1 MSKWRRLNSAFEG
14 QRRSTRNINKRMD
27 KTIDEK
33 RSRIDFLT
41 EKLNEASR
49 AYYTDGTEIIT
60 NYEYDEMYDELL
72 ALEDETGYIR
82 DDSPSVNV
90 GYETAAGL
98 PKIVH
103 EKKMLSLNKTK
114 DREELKAWLGDKE
127 GLLSWKLDG
136 LTVGLTYENGRLV
149 QGVTRG
155 NGVEGELITA
165 NVLACRNVPKA
176 IPHKGRTMLRG
187 EAVIKYSDFEK
198 INEAIEDAD
207 AKYKNPRNLCSG
219 SIRQLDPKITAERS
233 VNFYAFSLTQSDGV
247 EFLTRHEK
255 IEWVKEQGFDVV
267 DYVMVNSGN
276 LDAAIDKY
284 EAEIPDFDI
293 PSDGLVLTLDDVA
306 YASTLGETAKFPKDS
321 IAFKWRDQQA
331 ETVLREIEW
340 SPSRTGLLNPVAI
353 FDPVE
358 LEGTTVSRASVHN
371 INIMEDLEL
380 GIGDTIQ
387 VYKANMIIPQLAGN
401 LTRSGNIDIPAVCPV
416 CGGPTLIKDDEGT
429 KTLNCTNPD
438 CLAKHVKK
446 FSHFV
451 SRDALNIEG
460 LSESGLLKLIGIG
473 ALRDFADLF
482 RLEEHKS
489 AIIGMEGFGA
499 KSYDNLI
506 ESAKKASHTTPARL
520 LYGLGV
526 PGIGVAT
533 SNLISRYARNK
544 WSDIQSLDEET
555 LTEIDGVGSVMARD
569 YAGFFADEN
578 NKEAVADL
586 LGLLTID
593 ESYEAAGTG
602 LEGKTFVITG
612 SLEHYANR
620 KDLKAGI
627 EAEGGKVAGSVS
639 AKTDYLITN
648 DPNSGSSKNKKAREL
663 GVEIITEEQIME
675 MLNK

>member
-1 MSKWRRLNSAFEG
+1 MD
-14 QRRSTRNINKRMD
+14 QRKR
-27 KTIDEK
+27 IDE
-33 RSRIDFLT
+33 LV
-41 EKLNEASR
+41 EKLNEASH
-49 AYYTDGTEIIT
+49 AYYTDGIEMMT

-103 EKKMLSLNKTK
+103 EIKMLSLNKTK
-114 DREELKAWLGDKE
+114 DRDELRAWLGDKE

-155 NGVEGELITA
+155 NGIEGELITA
-165 NVLACRNVPKA
+165 NVLACRNIPKS
-176 IPHKGRTMLRG
+176 IPYKGKVIVRG
-187 EAVIKYSDFEK
+187 EAVIRYSDFEK
-198 INEAIEDAD
+198 INEAIEDTD
-207 AKYKNPRNLCSG
+207 ARYKNPRNLCSG
-219 SIRQLDPKITAERS
+219 SIRQLDPKVTAERKVS
-233 VNFYAFSLTQSDGV
+233 FYAFTLTLSEGLEMPSRRQ
-247 EFLTRHEK
+247 K
-255 IEWVKEQGFDVV
+255 MEWMKSQGFDIV
-267 DYVMVNSGN
+267 DYVMV
-276 LDAAIDKY
+276 DADSLNDAINGY
-284 EAEIPDFDI
+284 EKAIADFDI
-293 PSDGLVLTLDDVA
+293 PSDGLVLTLEDA
-306 YASTLGETAKFPKDS
+306 EYASTLGATAKFPKDS

-371 INIMEDLEL
+371 INIMEDLKL
-380 GIGDTIQ
+380 GIGDTVV
-387 VYKANMIIPQLAGN
+387 VYKANMIIPQLSGN
-401 LTRSGNIDIPAVCPV
+401 LTQSGNIQIPDTCPV
-416 CGGPTLIKDDEGT
+416 CGGPTLVKDLEGT
-429 KTLNCTNPD
+429 KTLYCTNPD
-438 CLAKHVKK
+438 CIAKHVKK

-473 ALRDFADLF
+473 AVRTFADLF
-482 RLEEHKS
+482 RLGSHRE
-489 AIIGMEGFGA
+489 AIIEMEGFGK
-499 KSYDNLI
+499 KSYDNLV
-506 ESAKKASHTTPARL
+506 ESAERASHTTPARL

-526 PGIGVAT
+526 QGIGTAN
-533 SNLISRYARNK
+533 SNLIARACRNK
-544 WSDIQSLDEET
+544 WDEMVSLDEED
-555 LTEIDGVGSVMARD
+555 LTGIDGVGPVMARD
-569 YAGFFADEN
+569 YVKYFADED
-578 NKEAVADL
+578 NKAVIEDL
-586 LGLLTID
+586 LSMLTLD

-612 SLEHYANR
+612 SLNHYANR
-620 KDLKAGI
+620 KDLKADI

-648 DPNSGSSKNKKAREL
+648 DPGSGSAKNRTAREL
-663 GVEIITEEQIME
+663 GVAIITEEDIME
-675 MLNK
+675 MLAK

>member
-1 MSKWRRLNSAFEG
+1 MD
-14 QRRSTRNINKRMD
+14 QRKR
-27 KTIDEK
+27 IDE
-33 RSRIDFLT
+33 LV
-41 EKLNEASR
+41 EKLNEASH
-49 AYYTDGTEIIT
+49 AYYTDGIEMMT

-103 EKKMLSLNKTK
+103 EIKMLSLNKTK
-114 DREELKAWLGDKE
+114 DRDELKAWLGDKE

-155 NGVEGELITA
+155 NGIEGELITA
-165 NVLACRNVPKA
+165 NVLACRNIPKS
-176 IPHKGRTMLRG
+176 IPYKGKVIVRG
-187 EAVIKYSDFEK
+187 EAVIRYSDFEK
-198 INEAIEDAD
+198 INEAIEDTD
-207 AKYKNPRNLCSG
+207 ARYKNPRNLCSG
-219 SIRQLDPKITAERS
+219 SIRQLDPKVTAERKVS
-233 VNFYAFSLTQSDGV
+233 FYAFTLTLSEGLEMPSRRQ
-247 EFLTRHEK
+247 K
-255 IEWVKEQGFDVV
+255 MEWMKSQGFDIV
-267 DYVMVNSGN
+267 DYVMV
-276 LDAAIDKY
+276 DADSLNDAINGY
-284 EAEIPDFDI
+284 EKAIADFDI
-293 PSDGLVLTLDDVA
+293 PSDGLVLTLEDA
-306 YASTLGETAKFPKDS
+306 EYASTLGATAKFPKDS

-371 INIMEDLEL
+371 INIMEDLKL
-380 GIGDTIQ
+380 GIGDTVV
-387 VYKANMIIPQLAGN
+387 VYKANMIIPQLSGN
-401 LTRSGNIDIPAVCPV
+401 LTQSGNIQIPDTCPV
-416 CGGPTLIKDDEGT
+416 CGGPTLVKDLEGT
-429 KTLNCTNPD
+429 KTLYCTNPD
-438 CLAKHVKK
+438 CIAKHVKK

-473 ALRDFADLF
+473 AVRTFADLF
-482 RLEEHKS
+482 RLGSHRE
-489 AIIGMEGFGA
+489 AIIEMEGFGK
-499 KSYDNLI
+499 KSYDNLV
-506 ESAKKASHTTPARL
+506 ESAERASHTTPARL

-526 PGIGVAT
+526 QGIGTAN
-533 SNLISRYARNK
+533 SNLIARACRNK
-544 WSDIQSLDEET
+544 WDEMVSLDEED
-555 LTEIDGVGSVMARD
+555 LTGIDGVGPVMARD
-569 YAGFFADEN
+569 YVKYFADED
-578 NKEAVADL
+578 NKAVIEDL
-586 LGLLTID
+586 LSMLTLD

-612 SLEHYANR
+612 SLNHYANR
-620 KDLKAGI
+620 KDLKADI

-648 DPNSGSSKNKKAREL
+648 DPGSGSAKNRTAREL
-663 GVEIITEEQIME
+663 GVAIITEEDIME
-675 MLNK
+675 MLAK

>member
-1 MSKWRRLNSAFEG
+1 MNDESKKNR
-14 QRRSTRNINKRMD
+14 
-27 KTIDEK
+27 IDELVQ
-33 RSRIDFLT
+33 R
-41 EKLNEASR
+41 LNEASR

-82 DDSPSVNV
+82 DDSPSINV
-90 GYETAAGL
+90 GFETAAGL

-114 DREELKAWLGDKE
+114 DRDELRAWLGDQK
-127 GLLSWKLDG
+127 GMLSWKLDG
-136 LTVGLTYENGRLV
+136 LTVGITYENGRLV

-155 NGVEGELITA
+155 NGTEGELITA
-165 NVLACRNVPKA
+165 NVMACRNVPKV
-176 IPHKGRTMLRG
+176 IPHKGKTIIRG
-187 EAVIKYSDFEK
+187 EAVIRYSDFEK

-219 SIRQLDPKITAERS
+219 SIRQLDPKVTAERN
-233 VNFYAFSLTQSDGV
+233 VMFYAFSLYQCEGV
-247 EFLTRHEK
+247 EFTTRQQK
-255 IEWVKEQGFDVV
+255 MEWVKSQGFDAV
-267 DYVMVNSGN
+267 DYAMVDKDN
-276 LDAAIDKY
+276 LFDAIDGYEAAIT
-284 EAEIPDFDI
+284 DFDI

-306 YASTLGETAKFPKDS
+306 YAATLGETAKFPKDS

-401 LTRSGNIDIPAVCPV
+401 LTRSGNIEIPAVCPV
-416 CGGPTLIKDDEGT
+416 CGGPTRIKDEEGT

-473 ALRDFADLF
+473 ALRSFADLF
-482 RLEEHKS
+482 RLENHKN

-499 KSYDNLI
+499 KSYDNLTA
-506 ESAKKASHTTPARL
+506 SAARASNTTPARL

-533 SNLISRYARNK
+533 SNLISRSCRNK
-544 WSDIQSLDEET
+544 WSDIQSLDEEA
-555 LTEIDGVGSVMARD
+555 LTDIDGVGSVMARD
-569 YAGFFADEN
+569 YVGFFADED
-578 NKEAVADL
+578 NKAAIDEL
-586 LGLLTID
+586 LGLLTLD
-593 ESYEAAGTG
+593 ESYEAAGTS
-602 LEGKTFVITG
+602 LEGRTFVITG

-620 KDLKAGI
+620 KDLKAEI

-648 DPNSGSSKNKKAREL
+648 DPNSGSSKNRTAREL
-663 GVEIITEEQIME
+663 GVAIITENEIRS

>member
-1 MSKWRRLNSAFEG
+1 ME
-14 QRRSTRNINKRMD
+14 
-27 KTIDEK
+27 EK
-33 RSRIDFLT
+33 KNRIDTLT

-49 AYYTDGTEIIT
+49 AYYTDGVEMMT
-60 NYEYDEMYDELL
+60 NYEYDAMYDELL

-82 DDSPSVNV
+82 DDSPSINV
-90 GYETAAGL
+90 GYETVAGL

-103 EKKMLSLNKTK
+103 ETKMLSLNKTK
-114 DREELKAWLGDKE
+114 DRDELKAWLGDQK

-136 LTVGLTYENGRLV
+136 LTVGITYENGRLV

-176 IPHKGRTMLRG
+176 IPHKGRTVLRG
-187 EAVIKYSDFEK
+187 EAVIRYSDFEK
-198 INEAIEDAD
+198 INEAIEDTD

-219 SIRQLDPKITAERS
+219 SIRQLDPKVTAERS
-233 VNFYAFSLTQSDGV
+233 VNFYAFSLMQCDGLN
-247 EFLTRHEK
+247 FGTRHEQIDWMK
-255 IEWVKEQGFDVV
+255 SQGFETV
-267 DYVMVNSGN
+267 DSVLVDKEN
-276 LDAAIDKY
+276 LIDTIDKF
-284 EAEIPDFDI
+284 EAAIPDFDI
-293 PSDGLVLTLDDVA
+293 PSDGLVLSMDDLA
-306 YASTLGETAKFPKDS
+306 YAATLGETAKFPKDS

-371 INIMEDLEL
+371 INIMEDLQL

-387 VYKANMIIPQLAGN
+387 VYKANMIIPQIAGN
-401 LTRSGNIDIPAVCPV
+401 LTRSGNVEIPDVCPV
-416 CGGPTLIKDDEGT
+416 CGGPTRIKDEEGT

-451 SRDALNIEG
+451 SRDAMNIEG

-473 ALRDFADLF
+473 ALKNFADLF
-482 RLEEHKS
+482 RLREHKS
-489 AIIGMEGFGA
+489 DIIDMEGFGA

-506 ESAKKASHTTPARL
+506 DSAERASRTTPARL

-533 SNLISRYARNK
+533 SNMIARSCRNK
-544 WSDIQSLDEET
+544 WSDIRGLDEEA
-555 LTEIDGVGSVMARD
+555 LRDIDGVGAVMARD
-569 YAGFFADEN
+569 YAEFFADED
-578 NKEAVADL
+578 NKAAVDDL
-586 LGLLTID
+586 MSVLSVD
-593 ESYEAAGTG
+593 ESYEAAGTS

-620 KDLKAGI
+620 KDLKAEI

-648 DPNSGSSKNKKAREL
+648 DPGSGSSKNKKAREL
-663 GVEIITEEQIME
+663 GVAIITEEDIIN
-675 MLNK
+675 MLSKDI

>member
-1 MSKWRRLNSAFEG
+1 MTVE
-14 QRRSTRNINKRMD
+14 
-27 KTIDEK
+27 EK
-33 RSRIDFLT
+33 KNRIDILT

-49 AYYTDGTEIIT
+49 AYYTDGVEMMT
-60 NYEYDEMYDELL
+60 NYEYDAMYDELL

-82 DDSPSVNV
+82 DDSPSINV

-103 EKKMLSLNKTK
+103 ETKMLSLNKTK
-114 DREELKAWLGDKE
+114 DREELKAWLGDQK
-127 GLLSWKLDG
+127 GMLSWKLDG
-136 LTVGLTYENGRLV
+136 LTVGITYENGRLV

-165 NVLACRNVPKA
+165 NVLACRNVPKV
-176 IPHKGRTMLRG
+176 IPHKGRTVLRG
-187 EAVIKYSDFEK
+187 EAVIRYSDFEK
-198 INEAIEDAD
+198 INEAIEDTD

-219 SIRQLDPKITAERS
+219 SIRQLDPKVTAERS
-233 VNFYAFSLTQSDGV
+233 VNFYAFSLMQCEGV
-247 EFLTRHEK
+247 DLGTRHEQMDWMK
-255 IEWVKEQGFDVV
+255 SQGFETV
-267 DYVMVNSGN
+267 DSVPVDKEN
-276 LDAAIDKY
+276 LIDTIDEFEAAI
-284 EAEIPDFDI
+284 PGFDI
-293 PSDGLVLTLDDVA
+293 PSDGLVLSMDDLG
-306 YASTLGETAKFPKDS
+306 YAATLGETAKYPKDS

-387 VYKANMIIPQLAGN
+387 VYKANMIIPQIAGN
-401 LTRSGNIDIPAVCPV
+401 LTRSGNIEIPDACPV
-416 CGGPTLIKDDEGT
+416 CGGATLIRDEEGT
-429 KTLNCTNPD
+429 RTLNCTNPD

-451 SRDALNIEG
+451 SRDAMNIEG

-473 ALRDFADLF
+473 AIKSFADLF

-489 AIIGMEGFGA
+489 DIIGMEGFGA

-506 ESAKKASHTTPARL
+506 ASAERASRTTPARL

-533 SNLISRYARNK
+533 SGMIARACRNR
-544 WSDIQSLDEET
+544 WSDIRDLDEEA
-555 LTEIDGVGSVMARD
+555 LRDIDGVGSVMARD
-569 YAGFFADEN
+569 YVNFFADED
-578 NKEAVADL
+578 NKAAIDDL
-586 LGLLTID
+586 LGMLSVD
-593 ESYEAAGTG
+593 ESYEAAGTS
-602 LEGKTFVITG
+602 LDGKTFVITG

-620 KDLKAGI
+620 KDLKAEI

-663 GVEIITEEQIME
+663 GVEIITEAQVME

>member
-1 MSKWRRLNSAFEG
+1 MNDESKKNR
-14 QRRSTRNINKRMD
+14 
-27 KTIDEK
+27 IDELVQ
-33 RSRIDFLT
+33 R
-41 EKLNEASR
+41 LNEASR

-82 DDSPSVNV
+82 DDSPSINV
-90 GYETAAGL
+90 GFETAAGL

-114 DREELKAWLGDKE
+114 DRDELRAWLGDQK
-127 GLLSWKLDG
+127 GMLSWKLDG
-136 LTVGLTYENGRLV
+136 LTVGITYENGRLV

-155 NGVEGELITA
+155 NGTEGELITA
-165 NVLACRNVPKA
+165 NVMACRNVPKV
-176 IPHKGRTMLRG
+176 IPHKGKTIIRG
-187 EAVIKYSDFEK
+187 EAVIRYSDFEK

-219 SIRQLDPKITAERS
+219 SIRQLDPKVTAERN
-233 VNFYAFSLTQSDGV
+233 VMFYAFSLYQCEGV
-247 EFLTRHEK
+247 EFTTRQQK
-255 IEWVKEQGFDVV
+255 MEWVKSQGFDAV
-267 DYVMVNSGN
+267 DYVMVDKDN
-276 LDAAIDKY
+276 LFDAIDGYEAAIT
-284 EAEIPDFDI
+284 DFDI

-306 YASTLGETAKFPKDS
+306 YAATLGETAKFPKDS

-401 LTRSGNIDIPAVCPV
+401 LTRSGNMEIPAVCPV
-416 CGGPTLIKDDEGT
+416 CGGPTRIKDEEGT

-473 ALRDFADLF
+473 ALRSFADLF
-482 RLEEHKS
+482 RLENHKN

-499 KSYDNLI
+499 KSYDNLTA
-506 ESAKKASHTTPARL
+506 SAARASNTTPARL

-533 SNLISRYARNK
+533 SNLISRSCRNK
-544 WSDIQSLDEET
+544 WSDIQSLDEEA
-555 LTEIDGVGSVMARD
+555 LTDIDGVGSVMARD
-569 YAGFFADEN
+569 YVGFFADEDN
-578 NKEAVADL
+578 RAAIDEL
-586 LGLLTID
+586 LGLLTLD
-593 ESYEAAGTG
+593 ESYEAAGTS

-620 KDLKAGI
+620 KDLKAEI

-648 DPNSGSSKNKKAREL
+648 DPNSGSSKNKAAREL
-663 GVEIITEEQIME
+663 GVAIITEDDIRA
-675 MLNK
+675 MLGR

>member
-1 MSKWRRLNSAFEG
+1 MSIDDK
-14 QRRSTRNINKRMD
+14 RN
-27 KTIDEK
+27 
-33 RSRIDFLT
+33 RIDFLT

-49 AYYTDGTEIIT
+49 AYYTDGVEMMT
-60 NYEYDEMYDELL
+60 NYEYDAMYDELL

-82 DDSPSVNV
+82 DDSPSINV

-103 EKKMLSLNKTK
+103 EIKMLSLNKTK
-114 DREELKAWLGDKE
+114 DRDELRAWLGDRK

-136 LTVGLTYENGRLV
+136 LTVGITYENGRLV

-155 NGVEGELITA
+155 NGTEGELITA
-165 NVLACRNVPKA
+165 NVLAFRNVPKS
-176 IPHKGRTMLRG
+176 IPHKGRVMVRG
-187 EAVIKYSDFEK
+187 EAVIKYSDFER

-219 SIRQLDPKITAERS
+219 SVRQLDPKVTAERS
-233 VNFYAFSLTQSDGV
+233 VNFYAFTLTQCEGV
-247 EFLTRHEK
+247 EFSCRHETMD
-255 IEWVKEQGFDVV
+255 WMRSQGFETV
-267 DYVMVNSGN
+267 DHVIVDKDNII
-276 LDAAIDKY
+276 DTIDKY
-284 EAEIPDFDI
+284 EAAIPDFDI
-293 PSDGLVLTLDDVA
+293 PSDGLVLSLDDLA
-306 YASTLGETAKFPKDS
+306 YAATLGETAKFPRDS

-401 LTRSGNIDIPAVCPV
+401 LTRSGNIEIPDVCPV
-416 CGGPTLIKDDEGT
+416 CGGPTLIKDDDGT
-429 KTLNCTNPD
+429 RTLNCTNPD

-473 ALRDFADLF
+473 ALKSFADLF
-482 RLEEHKS
+482 RLDEHKS
-489 AIIGMEGFGA
+489 DIIGMEGFGA

-506 ESAKKASHTTPARL
+506 ESAVKASHTTPARL

-533 SNLISRYARNK
+533 SGLIARSYRNR
-544 WSDIQSLDEET
+544 WSEIMALDEEA
-555 LTEIDGVGSVMARD
+555 LTDIDGVGSVMAHD
-569 YAGFFADEN
+569 YVSFFSDED
-578 NKEAVADL
+578 NKAAVDEL
-586 LGLLTID
+586 LGMLTLD
-593 ESYEAAGTG
+593 ESYEAAGTS

-612 SLEHYANR
+612 SLEHYTNR
-620 KDLKAGI
+620 KALKADI
-627 EAEGGKVAGSVS
+627 ESEGGKVAGSVS

-648 DPNSGSSKNKKAREL
+648 DPNSGSSKNRTAREL
-663 GVEIITEEQIME
+663 GVAIITEEQIME
-675 MLNK
+675 MLGK

>member
-1 MSKWRRLNSAFEG
+1 M
-14 QRRSTRNINKRMD
+14 
-27 KTIDEK
+27 TIEEK
-33 RSRIDFLT
+33 KNRIDTLT

-49 AYYTDGTEIIT
+49 AYYTDGVEMMT
-60 NYEYDEMYDELL
+60 NYEYDAMYDELL

-82 DDSPSVNV
+82 DDSPSINV

-103 EKKMLSLNKTK
+103 ETKMLSLNKTK
-114 DREELKAWLGDKE
+114 DRDELKAWLGDQK

-136 LTVGLTYENGRLV
+136 LTVGITYENGRLV

-176 IPHKGRTMLRG
+176 IPHKGRTVLRG
-187 EAVIKYSDFEK
+187 EAVIRYSDFEK
-198 INEAIEDAD
+198 INEAIEDTD

-219 SIRQLDPKITAERS
+219 SIRQLDPKVTAERS
-233 VNFYAFSLTQSDGV
+233 VNFYAFSLMQCDGLN
-247 EFLTRHEK
+247 FGTRHEQIDWMK
-255 IEWVKEQGFDVV
+255 SQGFETV
-267 DYVMVNSGN
+267 DSVLVDKEN
-276 LDAAIDKY
+276 LIDTIDKF
-284 EAEIPDFDI
+284 EAAIPDFDI
-293 PSDGLVLTLDDVA
+293 PSDGLVLSMDDLA
-306 YASTLGETAKFPKDS
+306 YAATLGETAKFPKDS

-371 INIMEDLEL
+371 INIMEDLQL

-387 VYKANMIIPQLAGN
+387 VYKANMIIPQIAGN
-401 LTRSGNIDIPAVCPV
+401 LTRSGNMEIPDVCPV
-416 CGGPTLIKDDEGT
+416 CGGPTRIKDEEGT

-451 SRDALNIEG
+451 SRDAMNIEG

-473 ALRDFADLF
+473 ALKNFADLF
-482 RLEEHKS
+482 RLEEHKND
-489 AIIGMEGFGA
+489 IIGMEGFGA

-506 ESAKKASHTTPARL
+506 ASAERASRTTPARL

-533 SNLISRYARNK
+533 SNMISRFCRNK
-544 WSDIQSLDEET
+544 WSDIQSLDEES
-555 LTEIDGVGSVMARD
+555 LKDIDGVGSVMARD
-569 YAGFFADEN
+569 YAEFFADED
-578 NKEAVADL
+578 NKSAVDDL
-586 LGLLTID
+586 MGMLSID
-593 ESYEAAGTG
+593 ESYEAAGTS

-620 KDLKAGI
+620 KDLKAEI

-663 GVEIITEEQIME
+663 GVEIITEDQVME

>member
-1 MSKWRRLNSAFEG
+1 M
-14 QRRSTRNINKRMD
+14 
-27 KTIDEK
+27 TIEEK
-33 RSRIDFLT
+33 KNRIDFLT

-49 AYYTDGTEIIT
+49 AYYTDGAEIIT

-82 DDSPSVNV
+82 DDSPSINV
-90 GYETAAGL
+90 GFETAAGL

-103 EKKMLSLNKTK
+103 EIKMLSLNKTK
-114 DREELKAWLGDKE
+114 DRDELKAWLGDKE

-165 NVLACRNVPKA
+165 NVLACRNVPKS
-176 IPHKGRTMLRG
+176 IPHKGRVMLRG
-187 EAVIKYSDFEK
+187 EAVIRYSDFEK

-219 SIRQLDPKITAERS
+219 SIRQLDPKVT
-233 VNFYAFSLTQSDGV
+233 LTLSEGF
-247 EFLTRHEK
+247 ETSSRREK
-255 IEWVKEQGFDVV
+255 MEWLKTQGFDVV
-267 DYVMVNSGN
+267 DYVMVNKDN
-276 LDAAIDKY
+276 LFAAIDKDE
-284 EAEIPDFDI
+284 EAIKSFDI
-293 PSDGLVLTLDDVA
+293 PSDGLVLTLEDAD
-306 YASTLGETAKFPKDS
+306 YASTLGETAKYPKDS

-371 INIMEDLEL
+371 LNIMEDLEL

-401 LTRSGNIDIPAVCPV
+401 LTRSGNIEIPDTCPV
-416 CGGPTLIKDDEGT
+416 CGGRTRVRDEEGTRTLI
-429 KTLNCTNPD
+429 CTNPD
-438 CLAKHVKK
+438 CLAKHVKR
-446 FSHFV
+446 FEHFV
-451 SRDALNIEG
+451 SRDAMNIEG

-473 ALRDFADLF
+473 ALSRFADLF

-489 AIIGMEGFGA
+489 AIINLEGFGA
-499 KSYDNLI
+499 RSYDNLI
-506 ESAKKASHTTPARL
+506 ESAKKASHTTSARL

-533 SNLISRYARNK
+533 SNLISRSCRNK
-544 WSDIQSLDEET
+544 WNEIENLDEET
-555 LTEIDGVGSVMARD
+555 LRDIDKVGPVMAGD
-569 YAGFFADEN
+569 YVRFFADEDN
-578 NKEAVADL
+578 RSEIADL

-593 ESYEAAGTG
+593 ESYEAAGTN

-620 KDLKAGI
+620 KDLKAEI

-639 AKTDYLITN
+639 SKTDYLITN
-648 DPNSGSSKNKKAREL
+648 DPNSGSSKNRTAREL
-663 GVEIITEEQIME
+663 GVAIITEEEIIN
-675 MLNK
+675 MLK

>member
-1 MSKWRRLNSAFEG
+1 MNDE
-14 QRRSTRNINKRMD
+14 NKKNR
-27 KTIDEK
+27 IDELVQ
-33 RSRIDFLT
+33 R
-41 EKLNEASR
+41 LNEASR

-82 DDSPSVNV
+82 DDSPSINV
-90 GYETAAGL
+90 GFETAAGL

-114 DREELKAWLGDKE
+114 DRDELRAWLGDQK
-127 GLLSWKLDG
+127 GMLSWKLDG
-136 LTVGLTYENGRLV
+136 LTVGITYENGRLV

-155 NGVEGELITA
+155 NGTEGELITA
-165 NVLACRNVPKA
+165 NVMACRNVPKV
-176 IPHKGRTMLRG
+176 IPHKGKTIIRG
-187 EAVIKYSDFEK
+187 EAVIRYSDFEK

-219 SIRQLDPKITAERS
+219 SIRQLDPKVTAERN
-233 VNFYAFSLTQSDGV
+233 VMFYAFSLYQCEGV
-247 EFLTRHEK
+247 EFTTRQQK
-255 IEWVKEQGFDVV
+255 MEWVKSQGFDAV
-267 DYVMVNSGN
+267 DYVMVDKDN
-276 LDAAIDKY
+276 LFDAIDGYEAAIT
-284 EAEIPDFDI
+284 DFDI

-306 YASTLGETAKFPKDS
+306 YAATLGETAKFPKDS

-401 LTRSGNIDIPAVCPV
+401 LTRSGNMEIPAVCPV
-416 CGGPTLIKDDEGT
+416 CGGPTRIKDEEGT

-473 ALRDFADLF
+473 ALRSFADLF
-482 RLEEHKS
+482 RLENHKN

-499 KSYDNLI
+499 KSYDNLTA
-506 ESAKKASHTTPARL
+506 SAARASNTTPARL

-533 SNLISRYARNK
+533 SNLISRSCRNK
-544 WSDIQSLDEET
+544 WSDIQSLDEEA
-555 LTEIDGVGSVMARD
+555 LTDIDGVGSVMARD
-569 YAGFFADEN
+569 YVGFFADED
-578 NKEAVADL
+578 NKAAIDEL
-586 LGLLTID
+586 LGLLTLD
-593 ESYEAAGTG
+593 ESYEAAGTS
-602 LEGKTFVITG
+602 LEGRTFVITG

-620 KDLKAGI
+620 KDLKAEI

-648 DPNSGSSKNKKAREL
+648 DPNSGSSKNRTAREL
-663 GVEIITEEQIME
+663 GVAIITEEQIME
-675 MLNK
+675 MLGK

>member
-1 MSKWRRLNSAFEG
+1 ME
-14 QRRSTRNINKRMD
+14 QRER
-27 KTIDEK
+27 IDE
-33 RSRIDFLT
+33 LV
-41 EKLNEASR
+41 EKLNEASH
-49 AYYTDGTEIIT
+49 AYYTQGIEIIT

-72 ALEDETGYIR
+72 ALEGETGYIR
-82 DDSPSVNV
+82 PDSPSVNV
-90 GYETAAGL
+90 GFETAAGL

-103 EKKMLSLNKTK
+103 EIKMLSLNKTK
-114 DREELKAWLGDKE
+114 DREELRAWLGDKQ

-165 NVLACRNVPKA
+165 NVLACRNVPKS
-176 IPHKGRTMLRG
+176 IPHKGRVMVRG
-187 EAVIKYSDFEK
+187 EAVIRYSDFEK
-198 INEAIEDAD
+198 INEAIEDTD

-219 SIRQLDPKITAERS
+219 SIRQLDPKVTAERKVS
-233 VNFYAFSLTQSDGV
+233 FYAFSLTLSEGF
-247 EFLTRHEK
+247 ETSSRREK
-255 IEWVKEQGFDVV
+255 MEWLKEQGFDVV
-267 DYVMVNSGN
+267 DYVMVDKDNI
-276 LDAAIDKY
+276 LDAIDGYEEAIKT
-284 EAEIPDFDI
+284 FDI
-293 PSDGLVLTLDDVA
+293 PSDGLVLTLEDAD
-306 YASTLGETAKFPKDS
+306 YAATLGETAKFPKDS

-401 LTRSGNIDIPAVCPV
+401 LTRSGNMPIPEVCPV
-416 CGGPTLIKDDEGT
+416 CGGPTRVREEEGT
-429 KTLNCTNPD
+429 KTLVCTNPD

-451 SRDALNIEG
+451 SRDAMNIEG

-473 ALRDFADLF
+473 AVRTFPDLF
-482 RLEEHKS
+482 RLSEYSDE
-489 AIIGMEGFGA
+489 IIGLEGFGR

-506 ESAKKASHTTPARL
+506 ASAERASHTTPARL

-533 SNLISRYARNK
+533 SGLISRACRNSWDK
-544 WSDIQSLDEET
+544 ICNMDEEDLQT
-555 LTEIDGVGSVMARD
+555 IDGVGAVMAKD
-569 YAGFFADEN
+569 FVGYFADEVN
-578 NKEAVADL
+578 RAAIDEL
-586 LGLLTID
+586 LGLLDID
-593 ESYEAAGTG
+593 ESFEEAGTS
-602 LEGKTFVITG
+602 LEDKTFVITG
-612 SLEHYANR
+612 SLEHYSNR
-620 KDLKAGI
+620 KELKAEI

-648 DPNSGSSKNKKAREL
+648 DPNSGSSKNRTAREL
-663 GVEIITEEQIME
+663 GVAIITEDEVRS
-675 MLNK
+675 MLGH

>member
-1 MSKWRRLNSAFEG
+1 MD
-14 QRRSTRNINKRMD
+14 QRKR
-27 KTIDEK
+27 IDE
-33 RSRIDFLT
+33 LV

-49 AYYTDGTEIIT
+49 AYYTDGIEMMT

-103 EKKMLSLNKTK
+103 EIKMLSLNKTK
-114 DREELKAWLGDKE
+114 DRDELKAWLGDKE

-176 IPHKGRTMLRG
+176 IPYKGRVIVRG
-187 EAVIKYSDFEK
+187 EAVIRYSDFEK

-219 SIRQLDPKITAERS
+219 SIRQLDPKVTAERNVS
-233 VNFYAFSLTQSDGV
+233 FYAFTLTLSEGLEMPSRRQ
-247 EFLTRHEK
+247 K
-255 IEWVKEQGFDVV
+255 MEWMKDQGFDIV
-267 DYVMVNSGN
+267 DYVMVNAES
-276 LDAAIDKY
+276 LDDAIDGY
-284 EAEIPDFDI
+284 EKAIADFDI
-293 PSDGLVLTLDDVA
+293 PSDGLVLTLEDA
-306 YASTLGETAKFPKDS
+306 EFASTLGATAKFPRDS

-371 INIMEDLEL
+371 INIMEDLQL

-401 LTRSGNIDIPAVCPV
+401 ITRSGSIEIPETCPV
-416 CGGPTLIKDDEGT
+416 CGGPTIVRDEEGT
-429 KTLNCTNPD
+429 KTLYCANPD

-473 ALRDFADLF
+473 ALKKYGDLF
-482 RLEEHKS
+482 RLENHKG
-489 AIIGMEGFGA
+489 AIISMEGFGA

-506 ESAKKASHTTPARL
+506 ESARRASHTTPARL

-533 SNLISRYARNK
+533 SGLISRSCKNR
-544 WSDIQSLDEET
+544 WSEIQSLDEEA
-555 LTEIDGVGSVMARD
+555 LTDIDGVGSVMARD
-569 YAGFFADEN
+569 YVGFFADEE
-578 NKEAVADL
+578 NKEVTDDL
-586 LGLLTID
+586 LGLLTLD
-593 ESYEAAGTG
+593 ESYEAAGTV

-612 SLEHYANR
+612 SLEHYASR
-620 KDLKAGI
+620 KDLKAEI

-639 AKTDYLITN
+639 ARTDYLITN
-648 DPNSGSSKNKKAREL
+648 DPDSGSSKNRTAREL
-663 GVEIITEEQIME
+663 GVAVITEEE
-675 MLNK
+675 VRTMLGK

>member
-1 MSKWRRLNSAFEG
+1 MNDESKKNR
-14 QRRSTRNINKRMD
+14 
-27 KTIDEK
+27 IDELVQ
-33 RSRIDFLT
+33 R
-41 EKLNEASR
+41 LNEASR

-82 DDSPSVNV
+82 DDSPSINV
-90 GYETAAGL
+90 GFETAAGL

-114 DREELKAWLGDKE
+114 DRDELRAWLGDQK
-127 GLLSWKLDG
+127 GMLSWKLDG
-136 LTVGLTYENGRLV
+136 LTVGITYENGRLV

-155 NGVEGELITA
+155 NGTEGELITA
-165 NVLACRNVPKA
+165 NVMACRNVPKV
-176 IPHKGRTMLRG
+176 IPHKGKTIIRG
-187 EAVIKYSDFEK
+187 EAVIRYSDFEK

-219 SIRQLDPKITAERS
+219 SIRQLDPKVTAERN
-233 VNFYAFSLTQSDGV
+233 VMFYAFSLYQCEGV
-247 EFLTRHEK
+247 EFTTRQQK
-255 IEWVKEQGFDVV
+255 MEWVKSQGFDAV
-267 DYVMVNSGN
+267 DYVMVDKDN
-276 LDAAIDKY
+276 LFDAIDSYEAAIT
-284 EAEIPDFDI
+284 DFDI

-306 YASTLGETAKFPKDS
+306 YAATLGETAKFPKDS

-401 LTRSGNIDIPAVCPV
+401 LTRSGNMEIPAVCPV
-416 CGGPTLIKDDEGT
+416 CGGPTRIKDEEGT

-473 ALRDFADLF
+473 ALRSFADLF
-482 RLEEHKS
+482 RLENHKN

-499 KSYDNLI
+499 KSYDNLTA
-506 ESAKKASHTTPARL
+506 SAARASNTTPARL

-533 SNLISRYARNK
+533 SNLISRSCRNK
-544 WSDIQSLDEET
+544 WSDIQSLDEEA
-555 LTEIDGVGSVMARD
+555 LTDIDGVGSVMARD
-569 YAGFFADEN
+569 YVGFFADED
-578 NKEAVADL
+578 NKAAIDEL
-586 LGLLTID
+586 LGLLTLD
-593 ESYEAAGTG
+593 ESYEAAGTS
-602 LEGKTFVITG
+602 LEGRTFVITG

-620 KDLKAGI
+620 KDLKAEI

-648 DPNSGSSKNKKAREL
+648 DPNSGSSKNKTAREL
-663 GVEIITEEQIME
+663 GVAIITEEQIME
-675 MLNK
+675 MLGK

>member
-1 MSKWRRLNSAFEG
+1 MD
-14 QRRSTRNINKRMD
+14 MD
-27 KTIDEK
+27 KRKRIDE
-33 RSRIDFLT
+33 LV

-82 DDSPSVNV
+82 DDSPSINV
-90 GYETAAGL
+90 GFETAAGL

-114 DREELKAWLGDKE
+114 DRDELKAWLGDQK
-127 GLLSWKLDG
+127 GMLSWKLDG
-136 LTVGLTYENGRLV
+136 LTVGITYENGRLV

-155 NGVEGELITA
+155 NGTEGELITA
-165 NVLACRNVPKA
+165 NVMACRNVPKV
-176 IPHKGRTMLRG
+176 IPHKGKTIIRG
-187 EAVIKYSDFEK
+187 EAVIRYSDFEK

-219 SIRQLDPKITAERS
+219 SIRQLDPKVTAERN
-233 VNFYAFSLTQSDGV
+233 VMFYAFSLYQCEGV
-247 EFLTRHEK
+247 EFATRREK
-255 IEWVKEQGFDVV
+255 MEWVKSQGFDTV
-267 DYVMVNSGN
+267 DYVMVDKDN
-276 LDAAIDKY
+276 LFDAIDGYEAAIT
-284 EAEIPDFDI
+284 EFDI

-306 YASTLGETAKFPKDS
+306 YAATLGETAKFPKDS

-401 LTRSGNIDIPAVCPV
+401 LTRSGNMEIPAVCPV
-416 CGGPTLIKDDEGT
+416 CGGPTRIKDEEGT

-473 ALRDFADLF
+473 ALRSFADLF
-482 RLEEHKS
+482 RLENHKN

-499 KSYDNLI
+499 KSYDNLTA
-506 ESAKKASHTTPARL
+506 SAAKASNTTPARL

-533 SNLISRYARNK
+533 SNLISRSCRNK
-544 WSDIQSLDEET
+544 WSEIQSLDEEA
-555 LTEIDGVGSVMARD
+555 LTDIDGVGSVMARD
-569 YAGFFADEN
+569 YVGFFADEDN
-578 NKEAVADL
+578 RAAIDEL
-586 LGLLTID
+586 LGLLTLD
-593 ESYEAAGTG
+593 ESYEAAGTS
-602 LEGKTFVITG
+602 LEGRTFVITG

-620 KDLKAGI
+620 KDLKAEI

-648 DPNSGSSKNKKAREL
+648 DPNSGSSKNRTAREL

-675 MLNK
+675 MLGK

>member
-1 MSKWRRLNSAFEG
+1 M
-14 QRRSTRNINKRMD
+14 
-27 KTIDEK
+27 TIEEK
-33 RSRIDFLT
+33 KNRIDFLT

-49 AYYTDGTEIIT
+49 AYYTDGVEMMT
-60 NYEYDEMYDELL
+60 NYEYDAMYDELL

-82 DDSPSVNV
+82 DDSPSINV
-90 GYETAAGL
+90 GFETAAGL

-103 EKKMLSLNKTK
+103 ETKMLSLNKTK
-114 DREELKAWLGDKE
+114 DRDELKAWLGDQK

-136 LTVGLTYENGRLV
+136 LTVGITYENGRLV

-176 IPHKGRTMLRG
+176 IPHKGRTVLRG
-187 EAVIKYSDFEK
+187 EAVIRYSDFEK
-198 INEAIEDAD
+198 INEAIEDTD

-233 VNFYAFSLTQSDGV
+233 VNFYAFSLMQSEGI
-247 EFLTRHEK
+247 EFSTRHEQM
-255 IEWVKEQGFDVV
+255 EWMKSQGFDMV
-267 DYVMVNSGN
+267 DYVMVDKEN
-276 LDAAIDKY
+276 LIDTIDEYEAAI
-284 EAEIPDFDI
+284 PGFDI
-293 PSDGLVLTLDDVA
+293 PSDGLVLSMDDLA
-306 YASTLGETAKFPKDS
+306 YAATLGETAKFPKDS

-401 LTRSGNIDIPAVCPV
+401 LTRSGNIEIPEVCPV
-416 CGGPTLIKDDEGT
+416 CGGPTRVKDEEGT
-429 KTLNCTNPD
+429 KTLNCVNPD

-451 SRDALNIEG
+451 SRDAMNIEG

-473 ALRDFADLF
+473 ALKDFADLF
-482 RLEEHKS
+482 RLEEYKND
-489 AIIGMEGFGA
+489 IIGMEGFGA

-506 ESAKKASHTTPARL
+506 DSARRASRTTPARL

-526 PGIGVAT
+526 PGIGVTT
-533 SNLISRYARNK
+533 SNMISRSCRNK
-544 WSDIQSLDEET
+544 WEEIQSLDEEA
-555 LTEIDGVGSVMARD
+555 LTDIDGVGSVMARD
-569 YAGFFADEN
+569 YAGFFADEK
-578 NKEAVADL
+578 NKADIADL
-586 LGLLTID
+586 LSVLSID
-593 ESYEAAGTG
+593 ESYEAAGTS
-602 LEGKTFVITG
+602 LDGKTFVITG

-620 KDLKAGI
+620 KDLKAEI

>member
-1 MSKWRRLNSAFEG
+1 MD
-14 QRRSTRNINKRMD
+14 QRKR
-27 KTIDEK
+27 IDE
-33 RSRIDFLT
+33 LV
-41 EKLNEASR
+41 EKLNEASH
-49 AYYTDGTEIIT
+49 AYYTQGVEIIT

-82 DDSPSVNV
+82 DDSPSINV
-90 GYETAAGL
+90 GFETAAGL

-103 EKKMLSLNKTK
+103 EIKMLSLNKTK
-114 DREELKAWLGDKE
+114 DRAELKAWLGDKE

-155 NGVEGELITA
+155 NGSEGEVITA
-165 NVLACRNVPKA
+165 NVLACRNVPKS
-176 IPHKGRTMLRG
+176 IPHKGRVIVRG
-187 EAVIKYSDFEK
+187 EAVIRYSDFEK

-219 SIRQLDPKITAERS
+219 SIRQLDPKVTAERR
-233 VNFYAFSLTQSDGV
+233 VNFYAFSLTLSEGF
-247 EFLTRHEK
+247 ETSSRREK
-255 IEWVKEQGFDVV
+255 MEWLKKQGFEIV
-267 DYVMVNSGN
+267 DYVMVNRDN
-276 LDAAIDKY
+276 LPEAIDKY
-284 EAEIPDFDI
+284 EEAIRTFDI
-293 PSDGLVLTLDDVA
+293 PSDGLVLTLEDA
-306 YASTLGETAKFPKDS
+306 EYASTLGETAKFPRDS

-371 INIMEDLEL
+371 LNIMEDLEL

-401 LTRSGNIDIPAVCPV
+401 LTRSGNMQIPEACPV
-416 CGGPTLIKDDEGT
+416 CGGSTLVRDEEGT
-429 KTLNCTNPD
+429 KTLICTNPD
-438 CLAKHVKK
+438 CLAKHVKR
-446 FSHFV
+446 FEHFV
-451 SRDALNIEG
+451 SRDAMNIEG

-473 ALRDFADLF
+473 AVSDLADLF

-489 AIIGMEGFGA
+489 AIIEMEGFGA

-506 ESAKKASHTTPARL
+506 ESARKASHTTAARL

-533 SNLISRYARNK
+533 SNIISRACRNK
-544 WSDIQSLDEET
+544 WSDIESLDEET
-555 LTEIDGVGSVMARD
+555 LKEIDNVGPVMAGD
-569 YAGFFADEN
+569 YVRFFADEK
-578 NKEAVADL
+578 NKAEIEDL
-586 LGLLTID
+586 LSMLTID
-593 ESYEAAGTG
+593 ESYEATGTS

-620 KDLKAGI
+620 KDLKAEI

-648 DPNSGSSKNKKAREL
+648 DPNSGSSKNRTAREL
-663 GVEIITEEQIME
+663 GVAIITENEIIQ
-675 MLNK
+675 MLSGDTQ

>member
-1 MSKWRRLNSAFEG
+1 MN
-14 QRRSTRNINKRMD
+14 MD
-27 KTIDEK
+27 KRKRIDE
-33 RSRIDFLT
+33 LV

-82 DDSPSVNV
+82 DDSPSINV
-90 GYETAAGL
+90 GFETAAGL

-114 DREELKAWLGDKE
+114 DRDELRAWLGDQK
-127 GLLSWKLDG
+127 GMLSWKLDG
-136 LTVGLTYENGRLV
+136 LTVGITYENGRLV

-155 NGVEGELITA
+155 NGTEGELITA
-165 NVLACRNVPKA
+165 NVMACRNVPKV
-176 IPHKGRTMLRG
+176 IPHKGKTIIRG
-187 EAVIKYSDFEK
+187 EAVIRYSDFEK

-219 SIRQLDPKITAERS
+219 SIRQLDPKVTAERN
-233 VNFYAFSLTQSDGV
+233 VMFYAFSLYQCEGV
-247 EFLTRHEK
+247 EFTTRQQK
-255 IEWVKEQGFDVV
+255 MEWVKSQGFDAV
-267 DYVMVNSGN
+267 DYVMVDKDN
-276 LDAAIDKY
+276 LFDAIDGYEAAIT
-284 EAEIPDFDI
+284 DFDI

-306 YASTLGETAKFPKDS
+306 YAATLGETAKFPKDS

-401 LTRSGNIDIPAVCPV
+401 LTRSGNMEIPAVCPV
-416 CGGPTLIKDDEGT
+416 CGGPTRIKDEEGT

-473 ALRDFADLF
+473 ALRSFADLF
-482 RLEEHKS
+482 RLENHKN

-499 KSYDNLI
+499 KSYDNLTA
-506 ESAKKASHTTPARL
+506 SAARASNTTPARL

-533 SNLISRYARNK
+533 SNLISRSCRNK
-544 WSDIQSLDEET
+544 WSDIQSLDEEA
-555 LTEIDGVGSVMARD
+555 LTDIDGVGSVMARD
-569 YAGFFADEN
+569 YVGYFADED
-578 NKEAVADL
+578 NKAAIDEL
-586 LGLLTID
+586 LGLLTLD
-593 ESYEAAGTG
+593 ESYEAAGTS
-602 LEGKTFVITG
+602 LEGRTFVITG

-620 KDLKAGI
+620 KDLKAEI

-648 DPNSGSSKNKKAREL
+648 DPNSGSSKNRTAREL
-663 GVEIITEEQIME
+663 GVAIITEEQIME
-675 MLNK
+675 MLGK

>member
-1 MSKWRRLNSAFEG
+1 MNDESKKNR
-14 QRRSTRNINKRMD
+14 
-27 KTIDEK
+27 IDELVQ
-33 RSRIDFLT
+33 R
-41 EKLNEASR
+41 LNEASR

-82 DDSPSVNV
+82 DDSPSINV
-90 GYETAAGL
+90 GFETAAGL

-114 DREELKAWLGDKE
+114 DRDELRAWLGDQK
-127 GLLSWKLDG
+127 GMLSWKLDG
-136 LTVGLTYENGRLV
+136 LTVGITYENGRLV

-155 NGVEGELITA
+155 NGTEGELITA
-165 NVLACRNVPKA
+165 NVMACRNVPKV
-176 IPHKGRTMLRG
+176 IPHKGKTIIRG
-187 EAVIKYSDFEK
+187 EAVIRYSDFEK

-219 SIRQLDPKITAERS
+219 SIRQLDPKVTAERN
-233 VNFYAFSLTQSDGV
+233 VMFYAFSLYQCEGV
-247 EFLTRHEK
+247 EFTTRQQK
-255 IEWVKEQGFDVV
+255 MEWVKSQGFDAV
-267 DYVMVNSGN
+267 DYVMVDKDN
-276 LDAAIDKY
+276 LFDAIDSYEAAIT
-284 EAEIPDFDI
+284 DFDI

-306 YASTLGETAKFPKDS
+306 YAATLGETAKFPKDS

-401 LTRSGNIDIPAVCPV
+401 LTRSGNIEIPAVCPV
-416 CGGPTLIKDDEGT
+416 CGGPTRIKDEEGT

-473 ALRDFADLF
+473 ALRSFADLF
-482 RLEEHKS
+482 RLENHKN

-499 KSYDNLI
+499 KSYDNLTA
-506 ESAKKASHTTPARL
+506 SAARASNTTPARL

-533 SNLISRYARNK
+533 SNLISRSCRNK
-544 WSDIQSLDEET
+544 WSDIQSLDEEA
-555 LTEIDGVGSVMARD
+555 LMDIDGVGSVMARD
-569 YAGFFADEN
+569 YVDYFADED
-578 NKEAVADL
+578 NKAAIDEL
-586 LGLLTID
+586 LGLLTLD
-593 ESYEAAGTG
+593 ESYEAAGTS
-602 LEGKTFVITG
+602 LEGRTFVITG

-620 KDLKAGI
+620 KDLKAEI

-648 DPNSGSSKNKKAREL
+648 DPNSGSSKNKAAREL
-663 GVEIITEEQIME
+663 GVAIITEDDIRA
-675 MLNK
+675 MLGK

>member
-1 MSKWRRLNSAFEG
+1 MD
-14 QRRSTRNINKRMD
+14 QRKR
-27 KTIDEK
+27 IDE
-33 RSRIDFLT
+33 LV
-41 EKLNEASR
+41 EKLNEASH
-49 AYYTDGTEIIT
+49 AYYTDGVEIIT

-82 DDSPSVNV
+82 DDSPSINV
-90 GYETAAGL
+90 GFETAAGL

-103 EKKMLSLNKTK
+103 EIKMLSLNKTK
-114 DREELKAWLGDKE
+114 DRDELRAWLGDKE

-136 LTVGLTYENGRLV
+136 LTVGITYENGRLV

-165 NVLACRNVPKA
+165 NVLACRNVPKS
-176 IPHKGRTMLRG
+176 IPHKGRVMVRG
-187 EAVIKYSDFEK
+187 EAVIRYSDFEK
-198 INEAIEDAD
+198 INEAIEDTD

-219 SIRQLDPKITAERS
+219 SIRQLDPKVTAERS
-233 VNFYAFSLTQSDGV
+233 VNFYAFSLTLSEGF
-247 EFLTRHEK
+247 ETSSRREK
-255 IEWVKEQGFDVV
+255 MEWMKSQGFEIV
-267 DYVMVNSGN
+267 DYVMVDKDN
-276 LDAAIDKY
+276 LADAIDKY
-284 EAEIPDFDI
+284 EEAIKTFDI
-293 PSDGLVLTLDDVA
+293 PSDGLVLTLEDAD
-306 YASTLGETAKFPKDS
+306 YASTLGETAKYPKDS

-401 LTRSGNIDIPAVCPV
+401 LTRSGNIEIPEVCPV
-416 CGGPTLIKDDEGT
+416 CGGKTLIKEDEGT
-429 KTLNCTNPD
+429 KTLNCSNPD

-446 FSHFV
+446 FEHFV

-473 ALRDFADLF
+473 ALSSFADLF
-482 RLEEHKS
+482 RLEEHKND
-489 AIIGMEGFGA
+489 IIDMEGFGE

-506 ESAKKASHTTPARL
+506 ESAKKASATTPARL

-533 SNLISRYARNK
+533 SNLIARACRNR
-544 WSDIQSLDEET
+544 WSEIESLAEDE
-555 LTEIDGVGSVMARD
+555 LKDIDGVGPVMARD
-569 YAGFFADEN
+569 YVAFFAGEKNRAELD
-578 NKEAVADL
+578 DL
-586 LGLLTID
+586 LALLTID
-593 ESYEAAGTG
+593 ESYEAAGTS

-620 KDLKAGI
+620 KDLKAEI

-648 DPNSGSSKNKKAREL
+648 DPNSGSSKNRTAREL
-663 GVEIITEEQIME
+663 GVAIITEDEIIE
-675 MLNK
+675 MLK

>member
-1 MSKWRRLNSAFEG
+1 M
-14 QRRSTRNINKRMD
+14 
-27 KTIDEK
+27 TIEEK
-33 RSRIDFLT
+33 KNRIDLLT
-41 EKLNEASR
+41 AKLNEASR
-49 AYYTDGTEIIT
+49 AYYTDGVEMMT
-60 NYEYDEMYDELL
+60 NYEYDAMYDELL

-82 DDSPSVNV
+82 DDSPSINV

-103 EKKMLSLNKTK
+103 ETKMLSLNKTK
-114 DREELKAWLGDKE
+114 DRDELKTWLGDQK

-136 LTVGLTYENGRLV
+136 LTVGITYENGRLV

-165 NVLACRNVPKA
+165 NVLACRNVPKV
-176 IPHKGRTMLRG
+176 IPHKGRTVLRG
-187 EAVIKYSDFEK
+187 EAVIRYSDFEK
-198 INEAIEDAD
+198 INEAIEDTD

-219 SIRQLDPKITAERS
+219 SIRQLDPKVTAERS
-233 VNFYAFSLTQSDGV
+233 VNFYAFSLMQCEGMSFG
-247 EFLTRHEK
+247 TRHEQMDWMK
-255 IEWVKEQGFDVV
+255 SQGFEAV
-267 DYVMVNSGN
+267 DSVLVDKEN
-276 LDAAIDKY
+276 LIDTIDEFEAAISG
-284 EAEIPDFDI
+284 FDI
-293 PSDGLVLTLDDVA
+293 PSDGLVLSMDDLA
-306 YASTLGETAKFPKDS
+306 YAATLGETAKFPKDS

-387 VYKANMIIPQLAGN
+387 VYKANMIIPQIAGN
-401 LTRSGNIDIPAVCPV
+401 LTRSGNIEIPDICPV
-416 CGGPTLIKDDEGT
+416 CGGPTRIKDEEGT
-429 KTLNCTNPD
+429 RTLNCTNPD

-451 SRDALNIEG
+451 SRDAMNIEG

-473 ALRDFADLF
+473 ALKDFADLF
-482 RLEEHKS
+482 RLEKYKND
-489 AIIGMEGFGA
+489 IIGMEGFGA

-506 ESAKKASHTTPARL
+506 ASAERASRTTPARL

-526 PGIGVAT
+526 PGIGAAT
-533 SNLISRYARNK
+533 SNMISRFCRNK
-544 WSDIQSLDEET
+544 WNDIQNLDEEA
-555 LTEIDGVGSVMARD
+555 LLDVDGVGSVMARD
-569 YAGFFADEN
+569 YAGFFADEK
-578 NKEAVADL
+578 NKADIADL
-586 LGLLTID
+586 LNVLLID
-593 ESYEAAGTG
+593 ESYEAAGTS
-602 LEGKTFVITG
+602 LDGKTFVITG

-620 KDLKAGI
+620 KDLKAEI

-648 DPNSGSSKNKKAREL
+648 DPDSGSSKNKKAREL
-663 GVEIITEEQIME
+663 GVEVITEEQVME